1 MGSTLVF
8 VNDSDFSYQW
18 CINGGM
24 KYMIKCKIVKKVLVF
39 ISDFKATW
47 SEYISCNI
55 KQTLAT
61 IQFIDKEL
69 DKIRG
74 VDKGG
79 GKNKWYLQNL

>member
-1 MGSTLVF
+1 MIVTLVI
-8 VNDSDFSYQW
+8 SDVSMVAW
-18 CINGGM
+18 NIWSNA
-24 KYMIKCKIVKKVLVF
+24 KEWKKVLVF

-47 SEYISCNI
+47 SEYIFCNI
-55 KQTLAT
+55 KQPLAT